1 MQMLLDTQNYS
12 PSAVEEISLFT
23 EMDIDIQKS
32 ISMWFFFFPDRNYVA
47 INSFLKNNKN
57 AITAYFSMG
66 KIKNWICF

>member
-12 PSAVEEISLFT
+12 PSAIEEISLFT
-23 EMDIDIQKS
+23 KMDIDIQKS
-32 ISMWFFFFPDRNYVA
+32 ISMWFFFPDRNSVA

-66 KIKNWICF
+66 KIKNWIFF